1 LHASD
6 DDKDIAERPLYF
18 SYVLILS
25 IGLDLIGVKMKL
37 LFNNNP
43 TKKIIKLKYLFENR
57 RAF

>member
-25 IGLDLIGVKMKL
+25 IGLGLIGLKMKL

-43 TKKIIKLKYLFENR
+43 TKKFNQIKISI
-57 RAF
+57 

>member
-25 IGLDLIGVKMKL
+25 IGLGLIGVKMKL

-43 TKKIIKLKYLFENR
+43 TKKFNQIKISI
-57 RAF
+57 

>member
-25 IGLDLIGVKMKL
+25 IGLDLIAVKNEL
-37 LFNNNP
+37 IFNKDH
-43 TKKIIKLKYLFENR
+43 TKNLIK
-57 RAF
+57 